1 MNLRSSG
8 SSGNNNNNSNNN
20 SSSNNNAR
28 PGTPPLPDDDIPT
41 DRYGPLNRYSGNR
54 NSNYN
59 PGGQLSAYNR
69 DGTPKTDIEMED
81 NSDAL
86 NDARYALI
94 NAMPLEDDQIAA
106 IEAHV
111 AVEQPLRRSLRA
123 QGIPADNNDC
133 TDQICL
139 ITHTRLALGDGIRL
153 SDGRCYDVRA
163 ITAWYD
169 MVKTRAVNQQVL
181 PTRKPFEPADISLIN
196 DIRGGAFGGKKKR
209 KGSRSRKGRKT
220 RKGGKTR
227 KGRRGRKTKKTRKS
241 RK

>member
-1 MNLRSSG
+1 MGDRSST
-8 SSGNNNNNSNNN
+8 SS
-20 SSSNNNAR
+20 
-28 PGTPPLPDDDIPT
+28 IPT
-41 DRYGPLNRYSGNR
+41 DQYGPLNVYSGYR
-54 NSNYN
+54 IDSRN
-59 PGGQLSAYNR
+59 PGGALSQYSA
-69 DGTPKTDIEMED
+69 DGNLRLVNDADPNQYM
-81 NSDAL
+81 SAAWVAAQQAL
-86 NDARYALI
+86 NQ
-94 NAMPLEDDQIAA
+94 AMPLEDDQIAA

-111 AVEQPLRRSLRA
+111 AAEQPVRQSLRV

-196 DIRGGAFGGKKKR
+196 YNRGGAFGGKKKR